1 MRILFL
7 VLLFIPQ
14 LALAEIYVCVDP
26 VTGKKSFTD
35 MACDVHRTGDEIK
48 IKQGNF
54 GSSGSGQ
61 KSSRGQKA
69 WRSQDGSDISS
80 SEKYKG
86 DRHNI
91 ESAKHAGE
99 SSRRDG
105 ES

>member
-14 LALAEIYVCVDP
+14 LALAEIYVCVDS

-35 MACDVHRTGDEIK
+35 VACGVHGTGDKIK
-48 IKQGNF
+48 VKQGNF
-54 GSSGSGQ
+54 GDSGSGQ
-61 KSSRGQKA
+61 KGSNGQKA

-86 DRHNI
+86 ARRNI
-91 ESAKHAGE
+91 DSAKDAGE
-99 SSRRDG
+99 SSKRNVD
-105 ES
+105 S